1 MLIKHGVRVSGF
13 TDLAITLLDVLTGIE
28 TIKIATHYKVGDKIL
43 DYIPAGEKDFE
54 NAVPVYE
61 ELPG

>member
-1 MLIKHGVRVSGF
+1 MLIKHGARVSGF

-28 TIKIATHYKVGDKIL
+28 TIKIATHYKVGGEIVET
-43 DYIPAGEKDFE
+43 IPAGEKDFE
-54 NAVPVYE
+54 SAVPVYE